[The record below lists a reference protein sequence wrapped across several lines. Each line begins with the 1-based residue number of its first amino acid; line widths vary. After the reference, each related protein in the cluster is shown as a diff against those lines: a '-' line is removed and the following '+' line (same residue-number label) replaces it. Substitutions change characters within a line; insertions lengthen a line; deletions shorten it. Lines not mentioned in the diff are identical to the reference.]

1 MSNGNG
7 GTHAFT
13 NDMRRDGSAIDA
25 ETAQRILDG
34 EVVGPA
40 HLARLLASIAGGGP
54 MARSGLAEH
63 RLPGEDE
70 AVAAFVAAR
79 AAGAHRPGSLHAAKP
94 KAGGRRVWSR
104 TLSIKVAVAAL
115 VLSGGGVA
123 VAASTGVIPNP
134 LPGHAH
140 GPGSAGPHPSA
151 GPDIP
156 AGDRVSSNSRTAGP
170 GGSGPAGSG
179 LAGSASAS
187 PGSSLP
193 PDING
198 QCHAWLDDFARDP
211 SVTEHNPRYARLVAL
226 AGGAD
231 KVTAYCQ
238 AYLANR
244 AKATPSPDAVP
255 SAQPTGSPAAKGGH

>member
-7 GTHAFT
+7 GAHAST
-13 NDMRRDGSAIDA
+13 NDMGRYGSAIDA
-25 ETAQRILDG
+25 RTAQRMLDG
-34 EVVGPA
+34 EVVGPP
-40 HLARLLASIAGGGP
+40 HLARLLASIADGGP
-54 MARSGLAEH
+54 MARTGPAAH
-63 RLPGEDE
+63 PLPGEDE
-70 AVAAFVAAR
+70 ALAAFVAAR
-79 AAGAHRPGSLHAAKP
+79 VAGAHRPAGLPVAKAAT
-94 KAGGRRVWSR
+94 GGRRAWSR
-104 TLSIKVAVAAL
+104 TLSIKVVVAAL

-134 LPGHAH
+134 LPGLA
-140 GPGSAGPHPSA
+140 PGQRSTRPHPSA
-151 GPDIP
+151 RPDIP
-156 AGDRVSSNSRTAGP
+156 AGDRVSSNSTAGP

-187 PGSSLP
+187 PGSSLA

-198 QCHAWLDDFARDP
+198 QCHAWLDDFSRDP
-211 SVTEHNPRYARLVAL
+211 SVTEHNPRYAQLIAL

-244 AKATPSPDAVP
+244 AKATPSPDAAP
-255 SAQPTGSPAAKGGH
+255 SAQPTGSPAAKGSH